1 MRAAELVRQ
10 PGPRG
15 GSERGKNAA
24 WGKGAFLGEEA
35 VVADSGWAGEV
46 ASRRTRLL

>member
-24 WGKGAFLGEEA
+24 WEKAR
-35 VVADSGWAGEV
+35 SWAKRL
-46 ASRRTRLL
+46 SWRTQGGLVK